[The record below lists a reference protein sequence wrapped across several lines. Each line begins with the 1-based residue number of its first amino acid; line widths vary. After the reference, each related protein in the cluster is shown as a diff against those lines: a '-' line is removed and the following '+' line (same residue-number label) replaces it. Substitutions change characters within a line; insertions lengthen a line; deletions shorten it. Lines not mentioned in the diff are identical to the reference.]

1 MIRTSVATTRIETL
15 RNKIMSWTKSL
26 LNNKNENAIWNA
38 TYSMFVITLTMSGFD
53 QEENQNSMKEQ
64 MDKDGT
70 IAKLV
75 EIFKNGQYLDKQIN
89 QQVAITI
96 GLLFKGLPI
105 PSDFGPALIDTLKQL
120 SLSQQSHFSNNSIDA
135 LKQRLIL
142 LCCQATSI
150 MLQDNEPAMSLTI
163 SEGNLLRELISVFQK
178 LPVDEVTSGHLA
190 ALFDVFNFTTIRK
203 IETIPEDEILELM
216 MKMLESN
223 DEDII
228 WKSTKIILSFTISN
242 GLKVEELIINPL
254 LQKFEKDGTIYH
266 LLEIFQNDFYQ
277 NKEIYGNIAV
287 IIGCLFKA
295 TKIPD
300 DDISQIA

>member
-1 MIRTSVATTRIETL
+1 
-15 RNKIMSWTKSL
+15 
-26 LNNKNENAIWNA
+26 
-38 TYSMFVITLTMSGFD
+38 
-53 QEENQNSMKEQ
+53 
-64 MDKDGT
+64 
-70 IAKLV
+70 
-75 EIFKNGQYLDKQIN
+75 
-89 QQVAITI
+89 
-96 GLLFKGLPI
+96 
-105 PSDFGPALIDTLKQL
+105 
-120 SLSQQSHFSNNSIDA
+120 
-135 LKQRLIL
+135 
-142 LCCQATSI
+142 
-150 MLQDNEPAMSLTI
+150 MSLTI

-266 LLEIFQNDFYQ
+266 LLEIF
-277 NKEIYGNIAV
+277 
-287 IIGCLFKA
+287 
-295 TKIPD
+295 
-300 DDISQIA
+300 